1 MKRGLVLCQA
11 TDGKRCTISITV
23 LEMQCAQLVST
34 HVKTVFFFDFCGAFK
49 KAILTPSKLEVR
61 LREGSRLLILRI
73 RTGCVPVA

>member
-1 MKRGLVLCQA
+1 MKKRGLALCLA
-11 TDGKRCTISITV
+11 TDGKRCTITV